1 VTQGGA
7 GRWRGEAILRAI
19 AGRKLWRAIVAA
31 GVLVVSGGPVGG
43 PAATPPP
50 GPPPGVELAGEAP
63 PDGRLLVLNK
73 TDGTLMVFELPS
85 QKLLATV
92 KVGEEP
98 HEVVTTPD
106 GSDAYVSNVKGKS
119 VSVVDL
125 DSYRIL
131 RTIRSPVLDYP
142 HGLGVTADGRWV
154 LLTSEGSHRLVLIDA
169 RRGVIARAVTTSQ
182 SGSHLV
188 ALTEQG
194 RRAFIANRGS
204 DTVTLMSLPDL
215 KVRRNIKVGK
225 GPEGIAAAP
234 NGRFVAVALQ
244 GSAQVALLDGGS
256 GDLVATLPVGQTPIR
271 VAFAGRSFTAVVSN
285 RDSNDV
291 TVVDLLA
298 RRVLAT
304 VPVGRRPG
312 GVVVNPSGTRAYVAN
327 NNSNSVSVIALPGYQ
342 VQAEIKTGT
351 LPDGIAF
358 VPPRAASRKRPGGS
372 PRGRRGS
379 RP

>member
-1 VTQGGA
+1 MLPLMLLAAFAATA
-7 GRWRGEAILRAI
+7 P
-19 AGRKLWRAIVAA
+19 AA
-31 GVLVVSGGPVGG
+31 GGSPGTAPSSDAPGEL
-43 PAATPPP
+43 PA
-50 GPPPGVELAGEAP
+50 E
-63 PDGRLLVLNK
+63 GRLLVLNK
-73 TDGTLMVFELPS
+73 SDGTLMVFEVPS
-85 QKLLATV
+85 QALLATL

-98 HEVVTTPD
+98 HEVIVTPD
-106 GSDAYVSNVKGKS
+106 GRKAYVSNVKSRS

-125 DSYRIL
+125 DSYKVL

-142 HGLGVTADGRWV
+142 HGLGITADGRWV

-169 RRGVIARAVTTSQ
+169 RRDVIARAVTTSQ

-188 ALTEQG
+188 ALIEQG

-204 DTVTLMSLPDL
+204 DTVTVMSLPDL
-215 KVRRNIKVGK
+215 KVRRNIRVGR

-234 NGRFVAVALQ
+234 NDRFVAVALQ
-244 GSAQVALLDGGS
+244 GSAQLALLDGAS

-271 VAFAGRSFTAVVSN
+271 VAFAGRSFTAIVSN

-291 TVVDLLA
+291 TVLDLLS

-312 GVVVNPSGTRAYVAN
+312 GVVVNPTGSRAFVAN
-327 NNSNSVSVIALPGYQ
+327 NNSNSVSVIALPGFQ
-342 VQAEIKTGT
+342 VKAEIKTGN
-351 LPDGIAF
+351 LPDGLAF
-358 VPPRAASRKRPGGS
+358 APARSASPGRAGGS
-372 PRGRRGS
+372 AHRKAGS